1 MKSKNSKSRGI
12 KDYFGNPIEP
22 GDVVLRS
29 RFSYFQEKKVIKVTD
44 CYLYVERDRTDYFP
58 DLTTPLKIALY
69 RTSVQQP
76 HLINLTK
83 LNLV

>member
-29 RFSYFQEKKVIKVTD
+29 RFSYFQKKKVIRITD

-58 DLTTPLKIALY
+58 YLATPLKIALY
-69 RTSVQQP
+69 RASAQQF